1 MVERLYSTNS
11 FHYRQEAAPTVVEV
25 EHMISNE
32 SAQEILHVK
41 EAFQANEDTEIIM
54 KVKHIFR

>member
-32 SAQEILHVK
+32 EILHVK